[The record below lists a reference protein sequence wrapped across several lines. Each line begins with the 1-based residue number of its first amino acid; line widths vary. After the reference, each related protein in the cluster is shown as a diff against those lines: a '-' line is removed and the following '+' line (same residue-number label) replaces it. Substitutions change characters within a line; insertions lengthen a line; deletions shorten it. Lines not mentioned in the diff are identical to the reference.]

1 MARCES
7 VFEGLLGEDC
17 SGLDGV
23 LFGIFLTADAVSGF
37 KDKSILTLPV
47 LLNYWV

>member
-7 VFEGLLGEDC
+7 IYEGLLGEDY

-23 LFGIFLTADAVSGF
+23 LFGVFLTADAVSGF

-47 LLNYWV
+47 LLNY

>member
-1 MARCES
+1 MR
-7 VFEGLLGEDC
+7 VYWVRIIVGRM
-17 SGLDGV
+17 V

-47 LLNYWV
+47 LLNY